1 MGFFDRLKKMLGGD
15 DDAKAS
21 PESEAPAEGEQANDA
36 RKGSRRPGQ
45 RPPLGAPPPP
55 TATLDDALEAREGG
69 DRRKARAILQAI
81 DRGAGL
87 RTVLRAAAALED
99 GEDAEVQTLAAQV
112 LAGDA
117 RWRVP
122 LQVAAAYGA
131 EPEKSASVAR
141 AEQLVTRA
149 SEAGAPRFAIAWARA
164 ASPDD
169 DAQRAA
175 LVELLFL
182 DAPFARTVAAR
193 DLSIEGVHEDGTAIA
208 RWASLDAGRAA
219 IRRFGTDAVAAL
231 FDRLAPKGQA

>member
-15 DDAKAS
+15 DDPSAAA
-21 PESEAPAEGEQANDA
+21 EGDVAETTAPAASA
-36 RKGSRRPGQ
+36 RKGSRKPAH

-55 TATLDDALEAREGG
+55 TATLDDALEARDAG

-87 RTVLRAAAALED
+87 RTVLRAAAALEERD
-99 GEDAEVQTLAAQV
+99 LAEVDTLAAQV

-122 LQVAAAYGA
+122 LQVAAAYSVEA
-131 EPEKSASVAR
+131 HKSASVAR
-141 AEQLVTRA
+141 AEQLVSRA
-149 SEAGAPRFAIAWARA
+149 IDVGAPKFAVAWARA
-164 ASPDD
+164 TSADE
-169 DAQRAA
+169 DARRAA

-193 DLSIEGVHEDGTAIA
+193 DLSIDGVHEDGTAIA

-219 IRRFGTDAVAAL
+219 IRRFGADAVAAL
-231 FDRLAPKGQA
+231 LDHLAQGAA

>member
-15 DDAKAS
+15 ADEAS
-21 PESEAPAEGEQANDA
+21 ATAEGQDPSALDPAA
-36 RKGSRRPGQ
+36 RRSRKPGH
-45 RPPLGAPPPP
+45 RPPLGAPPAP
-55 TATLDDALEAREGG
+55 TATLDDALEARDAG
-69 DRRKARAILQAI
+69 DRAKARAILQAI

-99 GEDAEVQTLAAQV
+99 DDDEELQSLASLV

-131 EPEKSASVAR
+131 EPEKAASVAR
-141 AEQLVTRA
+141 AETLIARA
-149 SEAGAPRFAIAWARA
+149 IAAGAPEFAVGWARCA
-164 ASPDD
+164 RADG

-175 LVELLFL
+175 VVALLFL

-193 DLSIEGVHEDGTAIA
+193 DLKIEGAHEDGTAIA

-219 IRRFGTDAVAAL
+219 IQRFGAAAVSAL
-231 FDRLAPKGQA
+231 LDRLATKVIG